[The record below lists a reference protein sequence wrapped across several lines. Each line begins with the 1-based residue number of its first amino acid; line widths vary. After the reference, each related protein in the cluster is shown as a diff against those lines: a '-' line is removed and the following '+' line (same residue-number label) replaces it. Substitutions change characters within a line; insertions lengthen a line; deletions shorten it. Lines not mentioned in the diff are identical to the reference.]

1 MRRINLLRNVIVSAA
16 MFVSHFIS
24 GAESADS
31 LLVMFWNVENF
42 FDYKDGGA
50 GESDKDFSS
59 FGSRRWTKRRF
70 QAKCDG
76 IAKSVLWLS
85 DKYGRL
91 PDVIGLAEVENRNVL
106 YRLLNGSA
114 LKKTDYRII
123 HSDSRDRRGID
134 VALLYRESVLSPAS
148 ITFRTPVHEGD
159 TLNTRDI
166 LHVRMNMKDSI
177 EYMDFIVNHHPSKFG
192 GEKASEGRRMSVMQC
207 MVDLCD
213 SLASSSVISMGD
225 FNDTPDSGSFLLIE
239 GRMVNKGVSL
249 HKNGRGTIRYEGK
262 WELIDMF
269 LVSRKMEG
277 RTEMMIEDIP
287 FLMTDDRAHP
297 GVKPLRTYSGP
308 KYIGGV
314 SDHCPILLWI
324 FEPIY

>member
-16 MFVSHFIS
+16 MFVSHFMS

-59 FGSRRWTKRRF
+59 FGSHHWTKRRF

-106 YRLLNGSA
+106 YRLLNRSA

-159 TLNTRDI
+159 TLHHTHPSAFRCLFPSEFRGMMVYDEVHIFYII
-166 LHVRMNMKDSI
+166 LHI
-177 EYMDFIVNHHPSKFG
+177 HPDVK
-192 GEKASEGRRMSVMQC
+192 
-207 MVDLCD
+207 
-213 SLASSSVISMGD
+213 
-225 FNDTPDSGSFLLIE
+225 
-239 GRMVNKGVSL
+239 
-249 HKNGRGTIRYEGK
+249 
-262 WELIDMF
+262 
-269 LVSRKMEG
+269 
-277 RTEMMIEDIP
+277 DIP
-287 FLMTDDRAHP
+287 CIQCIPFMDR
-297 GVKPLRTYSGP
+297 GP
-308 KYIGGV
+308 EGY
-314 SDHCPILLWI
+314 
-324 FEPIY
+324 

>member
-16 MFVSHFIS
+16 MFVSHFMS

-59 FGSRRWTKRRF
+59 FGSRHWTKRRF

-134 VALLYRESVLSPAS
+134 VALLYRESVLLPAS

-166 LHVRMNMKDSI
+166 LHVRMNMKNNI
-177 EYMDFIVNHHPSKFG
+177 EYLLKKYSTKQPGERWSPKSEMHDLNMRILKQKIYIFMIQPFHIRHIVM
-192 GEKASEGRRMSVMQC
+192 R
-207 MVDLCD
+207 
-213 SLASSSVISMGD
+213 I
-225 FNDTPDSGSFLLIE
+225 I
-239 GRMVNKGVSL
+239 
-249 HKNGRGTIRYEGK
+249 
-262 WELIDMF
+262 
-269 LVSRKMEG
+269 
-277 RTEMMIEDIP
+277 
-287 FLMTDDRAHP
+287 
-297 GVKPLRTYSGP
+297 
-308 KYIGGV
+308 
-314 SDHCPILLWI
+314 
-324 FEPIY
+324 